1 MTVES
6 EESPAGRRSSF
17 LQPIGAGLSVGLI
30 YLVALSLPIRTSQ
43 TLGLDRSE
51 LAAWILAL
59 WAVAGSIGLVMS
71 IRARVPLLLTG
82 NLFVIILMVRV
93 SALYQWADLVGASLL
108 AGVVV
113 LAGSRTNL
121 TDRLSRWLP
130 PSIIYGLLVG
140 AVLPFL
146 LDMFSLGVQKPW
158 LVTTAVAVYLASTAL
173 RPALPAIIPAVA
185 VAAVVAA
192 VSGEFAGQ
200 AAPVDLVIPTVTS
213 PGFDLTTI
221 LAVTPVMIVLITI
234 QSNVPSL
241 VFLREQGFDF
251 PTESV
256 TVVSGAGTIVGS
268 FFGPTGIS
276 LSLPLTAI
284 TAVPDAGRHDI
295 RYRAAAVAHM
305 CAIAIGVF
313 AGAAVFLTSAVPS
326 ELLTVAIGLAFL
338 GVVVNAVPRMVD
350 TGLRWGPVLTLIIA
364 ASDLTLVGLSSF
376 FWAIV
381 VGLLATA
388 LIDTRSPN
396 LD

>member
-140 AVLPFL
+140 
-146 LDMFSLGVQKPW
+146 
-158 LVTTAVAVYLASTAL
+158 
-173 RPALPAIIPAVA
+173 
-185 VAAVVAA
+185 
-192 VSGEFAGQ
+192 
-200 AAPVDLVIPTVTS
+200 
-213 PGFDLTTI
+213 
-221 LAVTPVMIVLITI
+221 
-234 QSNVPSL
+234 
-241 VFLREQGFDF
+241 
-251 PTESV
+251 
-256 TVVSGAGTIVGS
+256 
-268 FFGPTGIS
+268 
-276 LSLPLTAI
+276 
-284 TAVPDAGRHDI
+284 
-295 RYRAAAVAHM
+295 
-305 CAIAIGVF
+305 
-313 AGAAVFLTSAVPS
+313 
-326 ELLTVAIGLAFL
+326 
-338 GVVVNAVPRMVD
+338 
-350 TGLRWGPVLTLIIA
+350 
-364 ASDLTLVGLSSF
+364 
-376 FWAIV
+376 
-381 VGLLATA
+381 
-388 LIDTRSPN
+388 
-396 LD
+396 